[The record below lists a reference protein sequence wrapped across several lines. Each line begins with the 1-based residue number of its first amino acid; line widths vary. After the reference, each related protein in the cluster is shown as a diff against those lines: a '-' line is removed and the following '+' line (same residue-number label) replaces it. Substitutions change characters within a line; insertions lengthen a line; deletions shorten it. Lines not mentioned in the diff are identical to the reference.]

1 MGSSLTIQ
9 LIIQAP
15 AQGLAVDPTHCTMHT
30 CAGNDKKSTEY
41 TWSVG
46 VAFQAGR
53 MTVHRIVCLDLPS
66 EDDVLLLGRN
76 LEGVVVPLPAKEAR
90 QDLDEAGVGSHEVV
104 VDQASAMHAHLQ
116 PKLRMLTTRVDA
128 PSRGRALALAKNYI
142 PAGNHWGMPC
152 TLLWK
157 DKTCPART

>member
-1 MGSSLTIQ
+1 MGSSLTIKFT
-9 LIIQAP
+9 IEAP
-15 AQGLAVDPTHCTMHT
+15 AQGLAVDRSHHTVHT
-30 CAGNDKKSTEY
+30 CAGGDNKSIGH

-53 MTVHRIVCLDLPS
+53 MTVHRIVRLDLPS

-76 LEGVVVPLPAKEAR
+76 LEGVVVPFPAKEAW

-116 PKLRMLTTRVDA
+116 PKLRMLTRVDA
-128 PSRGRALALAKNYI
+128 PSRGRALALTSAKIYI
-142 PAGNHWGMPC
+142 PAGNH
-152 TLLWK
+152 
-157 DKTCPART
+157 